1 MPALSLLVQ
10 QQVDRLVDLG
20 YPALAG
26 IEPDALR
33 AHGERLA
40 EAVREVP
47 LPDPAEPGDPAVA
60 AGVPAVV
67 VVSDRLL
74 PVEPVVPTLHLQG
87 RTEPGVLD
95 RNHGEPGL
103 APYRPIDA
111 VDVPPVPL
119 YLLLGVQRGDEFRGQ
134 TPEQALPAILARGR
148 TPLTIPEGVALL
160 IQAPQL
166 LASGHGFSLAGSRR
180 GDRRVPA
187 LWVSGRA
194 PKLGWCWDGNP
205 HDWLG
210 VASAAARLA

>member
-10 QQVDRLVDLG
+10 QQVARLVDLG

-26 IEPDALR
+26 IEPDVLR

-47 LPDPAEPGDPAVA
+47 LPDSADAGATGPAGA
-60 AGVPAVV
+60 AAVV
-67 VVSDRLL
+67 VVSDRLV
-74 PVEPVVPTLHLQG
+74 PVEAVVPTLHLQG
-87 RTEPGVLD
+87 RHEPGVLD
-95 RNHGEPGL
+95 RNHGEQGL

-111 VDVPPVPL
+111 LDVPREPL
-119 YLLLGVQRGDEFRGQ
+119 YLLLGAQRGDEYRGQ
-134 TPEQALPAILARGR
+134 APEQALPAIFARGR

-160 IQAPQL
+160 THEPHL
-166 LASGHGFSLAGSRR
+166 LATGHGFSLAGSRR

-205 HDWLG
+205 HDWLA
-210 VASAAARLA
+210 VASAAGRLA